1 MNHQNPKFLVN
12 EAKFWDN
19 LTTIPPLFDDLPLY
33 SSEPVGG
40 YAVFVVATDYALV
53 ANAIIKISA

>member
-19 LTTIPPLFDDLPLY
+19 LTASPPLFDGLLLY
-33 SSEPVGG
+33 SSERGGG
-40 YAVFVVATDYALV
+40 YAVFVVATNSALV
-53 ANAIIKISA
+53 TNA

>member
-19 LTTIPPLFDDLPLY
+19 LTAIPPLFDGLPLY
-33 SSEPVGG
+33 SSEPGGG
-40 YAVFVVATDYALV
+40 YAVFVVATD
-53 ANAIIKISA
+53 